1 MPLSAALTRRR
12 FLAGAGG
19 SALAI
24 DAALAQGLACYPMD
38 LRIDLSEDAKTLAV
52 REIPVGK
59 AVSDPVLS
67 TVQWC
72 VHATAFGPN
81 ASFELSV
88 KAKPP
93 ESRRLRVRN
102 ASFGGSSRVNLDFLF
117 RPHINLTA
125 KAPILDPANKAFVDF
140 WLITLR
146 TDLWRDPK
154 NANAPWKSS
163 ELRFGDFV
171 LRTRSLQAPSN
182 AAHVKA
188 RLSEMFDGRVTSPEK
203 IGGPPNLTFLPDC
216 VWRLSRDGAPAAT
229 SFDGRVSAGKFS
241 LGWYGVREG
250 VAFFGG
256 FATSKDH
263 VRLDQPAFHLGEAGH
278 TRVEITNIAAPSTS
292 VQWEARRVVSPLLP
306 SAFQS
311 LSKLTFG
318 EAKLTVISEGKKT
331 VERVRAASLFL
342 TETLLPGGKTMRQ
355 ALWGAAGPG
364 DKSKDENQDQENS
377 RHPPA
382 YELRTLIG
390 RLQVDAPPVTAKPP
404 AAQKDQSPKELAA
417 SAPVCAP
424 CLQPALRADPSRNRT
439 GEPAAAKDQVC
450 FTDGPKDSS
459 EQSEPKQNSEI
470 LTAIGDR
477 TGVRDASIW
486 AVFDR
491 AGELAPF
498 IARRIAVDL
507 TLRGSNLA
515 LTDASHSSLWFDSA
529 DLRLLYEDG
538 RAIEELKAGEFP
550 RSRASSFVWI
560 GPIGKDVRKA
570 TAQFDLS
577 RATLTVAR
585 DVDLV
590 KLRFRFLDMNL
601 VLCPTPVI
609 RPAHEDCRVIESN
622 GVLRDDRPILVA
634 EFDPQHVFEEAIFKQ
649 IVPPPDVALDPEK
662 NDGDDAYADYQRVA
676 ILNKIA
682 CYDVSTAKG
691 QQDLIDYRQKVQ
703 ELKKRADKVD
713 KSLTDACKAFSDFSA
728 AYLEAATAAGL
739 PKWQRIYV
747 GPFALDPDAMALAR
761 RLVQEKGAQAISNSV
776 DGAFKRIA
784 KFIADNSS
792 ASPPILAPVL
802 PNGQKTETDA
812 VYLQNALN
820 NETIFEQQ
828 EPLYGVFR
836 DFYRDL
842 RVGAL
847 QAKGVKPAQSQDQVL
862 IEYLADSN
870 RPVLKIDDPNRADN
884 DKNARLAF
892 VDKIADAKPVDGL
905 VEARLS
911 GRTRLAFH
919 VNCQPAPG
927 ATPEEAKLHP
937 SSGASPEAPGSG
949 GFSYPQMPFTFDA
962 LTDWSRHEPA
972 VTLRAQKLFTANA
985 NGILPPIGERAPNLT
1000 DSDILAFQ
1008 GLTRGQT
1015 TAEQRLGEIRAS
1027 LARKPTE
1034 FETAIEIPARLT
1046 LSTAQDAIWLAD
1058 RKLPAE
1064 VLNAAS
1070 CDKSTPTKPVAKP
1083 AVGEAVLKPGMPPEH
1098 SRKALWTA
1106 RLSLDGAQPD
1116 LRIVDSPDLRPQA
1129 LTLLPYKD
1137 RLPGQGAPPRGPL
1150 APWFIGQE
1158 QMDAKTLTADSV
1170 NKSLPKPLPDGHCK
1184 PPVKDGI
1191 WRILKMLCG
1200 RDEARGGLSDWRVFR
1215 AALDAYDRHELVL
1228 LSSAYGLP
1236 VIGKRKA
1243 VPGTGAAGE
1252 LVSDSGQIEPGD
1264 GFPILEVDDGQA
1276 IQRPQPLHVTELW
1289 LSALGGSLL
1298 HDTRFYPSAGATDLW
1313 GKQVFDGFSIERWRA
1328 EIVLGRDIVGEVVY
1342 KGYLFPFG
1350 HRASLVK
1357 LTERL
1362 FLLTQD
1368 QGVKAIL
1375 VQRIFLRVG
1384 RKSQAYPVVGQP
1396 FDGRLWCSQDV
1407 TIRTVQTPDLRDP
1420 YEQPKS
1426 GQTESPEGR
1435 IGLGDAPGLAFW
1447 PRINETAEGL
1457 VKFDIAIDGATT
1469 SIPLIFVDNI
1479 AATNAM
1485 ALRNLAKL
1493 YRETGKWLVRRT
1505 VVMGLQN
1512 IRFAPEWTPGDCSLK
1527 TETILLDVHGRLASL
1542 NPDWAGD
1549 LNEYRTTPILEG
1561 AEQPPFYPA
1570 MNYATV
1576 RLEQVER
1583 FSGGKPSPVD
1593 VQYDG
1598 HYVRKGFSDR
1608 SAEKPANPMEIFLD
1622 LRTTISMTMGN
1633 NGDRSGAVGRPDSD
1647 IVALGRRN
1655 GPMGASGTIVYETSA
1670 ADPPTTRPVTLPPK
1684 ASTGERLIDPAP
1696 QVTDFEKL
1704 QSLADFFNAAS
1715 TGASPPDSPG
1725 AEPSRQL
1732 VVGTAPPQKT
1742 DELKNTLKLLQS
1754 FFSGSAKVLGVVSI
1768 RDLLSF
1774 LGLDDL
1780 IGSTPV
1786 LRQTLQFGA
1795 GALDEAQSLVQ
1806 DVHARILAP
1815 LKAAVDR
1822 LNAQWTALDQSLKQK
1837 IGDHA
1842 LGLIEV
1848 FPEVSAGLKDLSAK
1862 LAVAQAE
1869 NDAIQLTSD
1878 LGDIYESGRAFVA
1891 ALNRIAANPLA
1902 RLKTAA
1908 IADIQQV
1915 LTQFAQALTVF
1926 DKPLAAIK
1934 GQLDAVLQAPSTILD
1949 WVDDQLSGHENE
1961 FVETLTL
1968 TLAGPDLVALV
1979 RQTGLAIDDDL
1990 RKINEDFKTNIKISA
2005 NKFVDAVIAGLFD
2018 GSGNLDKTWNTFF
2031 QSVQNQAELAIN
2043 QANVAVRSKLQ
2054 ATRPEVVYIVNAELQ
2069 AFADSVTPKNALK
2082 SPVLQ
2087 NVIRAGKIISDIL
2100 GAVRQLKAHV
2110 EARQIHES
2118 LVDLDTISGLVFGI
2132 GAGPFAQID
2141 TALSKGFKGLQGEAT
2156 NLVQLVAIPDAK
2168 VPIFAKELDA
2178 CSKYK
2183 NALENDDTFGTHTAK
2198 LIVVEPSSGEPM
2210 ATLVAALKTLDG
2222 IIDNVGKLD
2231 KLVNDPGNQSKIKA
2245 VVGQDGLNK
2254 IVALSKATSRFLSG
2268 DTSSNYGLRGDL
2280 STVYSESVKALARL
2294 RAVLSF
2300 IAKDGAWDNVDQK
2313 FADTFGQYIRA
2324 LADSMEGL
2332 GASLVSMVGRIDK
2345 FVAEHKD
2352 ILITA
2357 SLLGG
2362 AGEAVANIPGLSS
2375 SFKDLKEAL
2384 DKAEPDV
2391 VKGLVGA
2398 VNFAV
2403 SVLTGTSSFA
2413 GGLADRL
2420 TANLATIRS
2429 DLGSF
2434 GVNLDPEYRA
2444 MVDDVAAISATFQT
2458 LSSYHPISNADIP
2471 AKIAEFLDKEISPK
2485 GPVLVKSLVG
2495 DANGKYVVL
2504 SRELSKV
2511 AADAM
2516 AQWRALQARAKGLPW
2531 TLDGA
2536 AFSKLQPLLS
2546 NVATGYVALK
2556 KSRDD
2561 VIDKVASP
2569 LFSLETQR
2577 ALLAPPTF
2585 YPPLSNILDPNIP
2598 VGVLKDKDRLFEE
2611 VGVLNAAAKY
2621 KFPDKEPAGPDFDNL
2636 LRFVSSWTGKNTDKS
2651 APLQIADRVRDLA
2664 AQVLKGEILSLIDV
2678 AAFRDAIQDAIA
2690 QLVPTRAVFSYDFSK
2705 VVTEPPSDSSIF
2717 QAQLGAAFVLSMRL
2731 TVDLLA
2737 AQKSDFQV
2745 TGSLGAF
2752 DIKLVGDFIDALTL
2766 HFGGAKF
2773 ESRGDAKPRFDVSYV
2788 GYEIGEAL
2796 EFAKEIQ
2803 DYLTPSDGAGVHIGP
2818 LDRTLG
2824 LEAGYGINLGSIG
2837 VGEVSF
2843 FNIIL
2848 DVSAELPFTDSEAL
2862 FKTSLGT
2869 RLTPF
2874 TMSILPFAGSGYF
2887 AIYSAADGIRGFEA
2901 SFMFGAGGSLQF
2913 GPLAAEVQI
2922 QVGTFIR
2929 VLKVDGVNSTEIYG
2943 TFLAAGAASIW
2954 IFHFAATLY
2963 VCLGADSSGN
2973 MYGEATFSF
2982 SFSCGFIHY
2991 NYSVTVSHNEPPIG
3005 GGSGSKQGALEDA
3018 PQRVQFA
3025 ALNDPSV
3032 LSDVPLIAFAQ
3043 ADYGPA
3049 PPTGAKPKPVKR
3061 MPPATPVKHLE
3072 THSDQSADVVSRAI
3086 CQSDDWKTF
3095 SSYFNAELLP
3105 AEL

>member
-1 MPLSAALTRRR
+1 M
-12 FLAGAGG
+12 
-19 SALAI
+19 AI
-24 DAALAQGLACYPMD
+24 DAALAQGLACDPMD

-59 AVSDPVLS
+59 AVADPTLS
-67 TVQWC
+67 GLQWC

-81 ASFELSV
+81 ASFELAV

-93 ESRRLRVRN
+93 EIRRLRVRN
-102 ASFGGSSRVNLDFLF
+102 ATFGGSSQVNLDFLF

-125 KAPILDPANKAFVDF
+125 NAPLLDPANKAFVDF
-140 WLITLR
+140 WLISLT

-154 NANAPWKSS
+154 NVNAPWKSNQ
-163 ELRFGDFV
+163 LRFGDFV
-171 LRTRSLQAPSN
+171 LRARSLQAPSN
-182 AAHVKA
+182 AAHA
-188 RLSEMFDGRVTSPEK
+188 TTRLSEMFDGRVGSPAK
-203 IGGPPNLTFLPDC
+203 AGGPPNLAFLPDC
-216 VWRLSRDGAPAAT
+216 VWQLSRDGAPAAT
-229 SFDGRVSAGKFS
+229 SFDGRVSARKFT
-241 LGWYGVREG
+241 LGWYGAREG
-250 VAFFGG
+250 IAFFGG
-256 FATSKDH
+256 FATPKDEI
-263 VRLDQPAFHLGEAGH
+263 RLHPPSLRLGEATH
-278 TRVEITNIAAPSTS
+278 AQIEIANIAAPSSS
-292 VQWEARRVVSPLLP
+292 VQWEARRVRSPLLP
-306 SAFQS
+306 STFQS

-318 EAKLTVISEGKKT
+318 EVQLTVVSEEKKT
-331 VERVRAASLFL
+331 VEHVRAASLFL
-342 TETLLPGGKTMRQ
+342 TETLLPGSKTMRQ

-364 DKSKDENQDQENS
+364 DQPNNREDSN
-377 RHPPA
+377 HPPV

-390 RLQVDAPPVTAKPP
+390 RLQVDAPPVTATAPG
-404 AAQKDQSPKELAA
+404 AQKERSVKEAVTAA
-417 SAPVCAP
+417 PGCEP
-424 CLQPALRADPSRNRT
+424 CLQPALRANASGSKSGD
-439 GEPAAAKDQVC
+439 PAAAKAQVC
-450 FTDGPKDSS
+450 SVDGSKDSS
-459 EQSEPKQNSEI
+459 QQSEPKQNSDI
-470 LTAIGDR
+470 LAAIGDR
-477 TGVRDASIW
+477 TAVRDASIW

-491 AGELAPF
+491 AGEAAPF
-498 IARRIAVDL
+498 VARRIAVDL

-515 LTDASHSSLWFDSA
+515 LADASHSSLWFDSA

-538 RAIEELKAGEFP
+538 RALSELKAGEFP
-550 RSRASSFVWI
+550 RSPASSFIWV
-560 GPIGKDVRKA
+560 GPPIVKEA
-570 TAQFDLS
+570 NQTTAQFDLS

-601 VLCPTPVI
+601 VLCPAPVI

-622 GVLRDDRPILVA
+622 GVLRDDRPVLVA

-649 IVPPPDVALDPEK
+649 IVPPPDVPLDPEK
-662 NDGDDAYADYQRVA
+662 KDGEDAYKDYQRVA

-682 CYDVSTAKG
+682 CYDVSNAQG
-691 QQDLIDYRQKVQ
+691 QQDLIEYRQKVQ
-703 ELKKRADKVD
+703 DLKKRADKVD
-713 KSLTDACKAFSDFSA
+713 GSLAGACKAFSDFSA
-728 AYLEAATAAGL
+728 AFSVAATAAGL
-739 PKWQRIYV
+739 PKWQRVYV

-761 RLVQEKGAQAISNSV
+761 RLVQEKGVQTIGDSV
-776 DGAFKRIA
+776 DGVFKRIA
-784 KFIADNSS
+784 KFITDNAG
-792 ASPPILAPVL
+792 ASPPVLAPVL
-802 PNGQKTETDA
+802 PNGPKTEPDA

-836 DFYRDL
+836 DFYREV
-842 RVGAL
+842 RIKAL
-847 QAKGVKPAQSQDQVL
+847 QPNDGQSAPSLDQAL
-862 IEYLADSN
+862 IEYLAESN
-870 RPVLKIDDPNRADN
+870 RPSKDDPNRANN
-884 DKNARLAF
+884 DKDARAAF
-892 VDKIADAKPVDGL
+892 IAKIADAKPVDGL
-905 VEARLS
+905 VDARLS

-927 ATPEEAKLHP
+927 ATPEEAKLNL
-937 SSGASPEAPGSG
+937 SSGASPQSPANG

-972 VTLRAQKLFTANA
+972 VTLRAKKLFTANA

-1000 DSDILAFQ
+1000 DGDILAFQ
-1008 GLTRGQT
+1008 GFTPGQV
-1015 TAEQRLGEIRAS
+1015 TAEQRLGEIRGS
-1027 LARKPTE
+1027 LARKPSE
-1034 FETAIEIPARLT
+1034 FETAIELPARLT

-1058 RKLPAE
+1058 RKLPPE
-1064 VLNAAS
+1064 VLNTSSGEKAAPS
-1070 CDKSTPTKPVAKP
+1070 KPPVSKP
-1083 AVGEAVLKPGMPPEH
+1083 QAGEVVLKPGMPSEH
-1098 SRKALWTA
+1098 SRKPLWTA

-1137 RLPGQGAPPRGPL
+1137 RLPGQGTPPRGPL
-1150 APWFIGQE
+1150 APWFIGPE

-1170 NKSLPKPLPDGHCK
+1170 NKNLLAADKRRTDAPDVYCK

-1200 RDEARGGLSDWRVFR
+1200 RDAARSGLSDWRVFR

-1243 VPGTGAAGE
+1243 VPGTGGAGE
-1252 LVSDSGQIEPGD
+1252 LVSDSGQVEPGD
-1264 GFPILEVDDGQA
+1264 RFPILEVDEGQA

-1289 LSALGGSLL
+1289 LSALGGSFL
-1298 HDTRFYPSAGATDLW
+1298 HDTRFFPSAGATDLL
-1313 GKQVFDGFSIERWRA
+1313 GRQVFDGFSIERWRA

-1362 FLLTQD
+1362 FLLTKD
-1368 QGVKAIL
+1368 QGIKAIL

-1426 GQTESPEGR
+1426 GQLESPEGR

-1447 PRINETAEGL
+1447 PRVNETNEGL

-1479 AATNAM
+1479 AATNAY
-1485 ALRNLAKL
+1485 ALRNLAEL
-1493 YRETGKWLVRRT
+1493 YRETKSWLVRRT
-1505 VVMGLQN
+1505 LNMGLQN

-1549 LNEYRTTPILEG
+1549 LNEYHTTPILEG

-1622 LRTTISMTMGN
+1622 LRTTVSMTMGN
-1633 NGDRSGAVGRPDSD
+1633 NGDRSGAVARPDSD

-1655 GPMGASGTIVYETSA
+1655 GPMGASGTIIYETSA
-1670 ADPPTTRPVTLPPK
+1670 ANPPATRQVTLPPK
-1684 ASTGERLIDPAP
+1684 ASTGEKLIDRDP
-1696 QVTDFEKL
+1696 QGPDLEKL
-1704 QSLADFFNAAS
+1704 QSLADFFNASPTAAS
-1715 TGASPPDSPG
+1715 TPDSGPAPG
-1725 AEPSRQL
+1725 GPSQQL
-1732 VVGTAPPQKT
+1732 VVGTAPPKKT
-1742 DELKNTLKLLQS
+1742 DELQNTLKLLQS

-1774 LGLDDL
+1774 LGVDDL

-1795 GALDEAQSLVQ
+1795 GAIDEAQSLVQ

-1822 LNAQWTALDQSLKQK
+1822 LNAQWTALDRSLKQK
-1837 IGDHA
+1837 IGPQA
-1842 LGLIEV
+1842 LGLTEV
-1848 FPEVSAGLKDLSAK
+1848 FPEVSAGLKDLGAK

-1915 LTQFAQALTVF
+1915 LAQFAQAVNVF
-1926 DKPLAAIK
+1926 DKPLTIVK
-1934 GQLDAVLQAPSTILD
+1934 GQLDDLLD
-1949 WVDDQLSGHENE
+1949 DSARLLTWISGQLNGHVDE
-1961 FVETLTL
+1961 FTEALTL
-1968 TLAGPDLVALV
+1968 TVAGPDLVALIQ
-1979 RQTGLAIDDDL
+1979 QTGLTIDDEL
-1990 RKINEDFKTNIKISA
+1990 RGINKKFRDQISVKTVDFVNVLVTGA
-2005 NKFVDAVIAGLFD
+2005 FD
-2018 GSGNLDKTWNTFF
+2018 GSGNLGPAFETFF
-2031 QSVQNQAELAIN
+2031 NEVRQQATDAVKDASAAIT
-2043 QANVAVRSKLQ
+2043 SKLQ
-2054 ATRPEVVYIVNAELQ
+2054 AAKPEAVYIVNAELM
-2069 AFADSVTPKNALK
+2069 AFANSVASKAIDSPA
-2082 SPVLQ
+2082 LQ
-2087 NVIRAGKIISDIL
+2087 NVVRAGRIISRIFE
-2100 GAVRQLKAHV
+2100 AVQKLKTDV
-2110 EARQIHES
+2110 DARKIHEA
-2118 LVDLDTISGLVFGI
+2118 LVDLDVISGIVFGV
-2132 GAGPFAQID
+2132 GTGPFKQLD
-2141 TALSKGFKGLQGEAT
+2141 TTLSGGFT
-2156 NLVQLVAIPDAK
+2156 NLQADATKELGQLVAITAPNG
-2168 VPIFAKELDA
+2168 IQNFSNELLA
-2178 CSKYK
+2178 CSSY
-2183 NALENDDTFGTHTAK
+2183 ENDVAAKKKGAK
-2198 LIVVEPSSGEPM
+2198 LVPYLPASGEPM
-2210 ATLVAALKTLDG
+2210 ATLASALKTLDG
-2222 IIDNVGKLD
+2222 VIDNVGKLD
-2231 KLVNDPGNQSKIKA
+2231 KALQDPGNLAEIKA
-2245 VVGQDGLNK
+2245 LISQSDFNK
-2254 IVALSKATSRFLSG
+2254 IVNLFNATSTFLTG
-2268 DTSSNYGLRGDL
+2268 DPPKDYGLQGDV
-2280 STVYSESVKALARL
+2280 SAVYCQSVRTLARV
-2294 RAVLSF
+2294 RAVLTF
-2300 IAKDGAWDNVDQK
+2300 IATDVAWAKVDRQ
-2313 FADTFGQYIRA
+2313 FADNLAQYIRA
-2324 LADSMEGL
+2324 IADSMEGL
-2332 GASLVSMVGRIDK
+2332 GTKLVSMVGRIDR
-2345 FVAEHKD
+2345 FITEHQQ
-2352 ILITA
+2352 ILATA
-2357 SLLGG
+2357 AFLGG
-2362 AGEAVANIPGLSS
+2362 AAEAVANIPGLTSGTKKQFDDIRS
-2375 SFKDLKEAL
+2375 DFE
-2384 DKAEPDV
+2384 KAEPDI
-2391 VKGLVGA
+2391 VKALAGA
-2398 VNFAV
+2398 INFAV
-2403 SVLTGTSSFA
+2403 SVLKGAAAF
-2413 GGLADRL
+2413 ADRL
-2420 TANLATIRS
+2420 ATRFSDNLGKVRS
-2429 DLGSF
+2429 GLSSA
-2434 GVNLDPEYRA
+2434 GVDLDPEFGA
-2444 MVDDVAAISATFQT
+2444 MVEAVANIVKTLDSLRTYQPIPAAAIPQKFPDLLT
-2458 LSSYHPISNADIP
+2458 
-2471 AKIAEFLDKEISPK
+2471 AKVSTDGAVD
-2485 GPVLVKSLVG
+2485 VRSLLG
-2495 DANGKYVVL
+2495 DLKGKYSVL
-2504 SRELSKV
+2504 SGQLST
-2511 AADAM
+2511 AEATAI
-2516 AQWRALQARAKGLPW
+2516 AQWRALQARASGLPW
-2531 TLDGA
+2531 TLEGA
-2536 AFSKLQPLLS
+2536 LFTKLQPLLS
-2546 NVATGYVALK
+2546 DVAIAYATLK
-2556 KSRDD
+2556 KNRDD

-2585 YPPLSNILDPNIP
+2585 YPPLSNILDPTIS
-2598 VGVLKDKDRLFEE
+2598 VDVLKDKDRLKEE
-2611 VGVLNAAAKY
+2611 VDVLNAGAKY
-2621 KFPDKEPAGPDFDNL
+2621 KFPDKPPAAADFDNL
-2636 LRFVSSWTGKNTDKS
+2636 LRFVSSWTGNKADKS

-2705 VVTEPPSDSSIF
+2705 VVTEPPSDSAIF

-2731 TVDLLA
+2731 TVELLKP
-2737 AQKSDFQV
+2737 QQSDFQV

-2766 HFGGAKF
+2766 HFGGARF

-2788 GYEIGEAL
+2788 SYEIGEAL
-2796 EFAKEIQ
+2796 EFAKEIE
-2803 DYLTPSDGAGVHIGP
+2803 DYLTPSNGSGVHIGP

-2874 TMSILPFAGSGYF
+2874 TISILPFAGSGYF

-2901 SFMFGAGGSLQF
+2901 AFMLGAGGSLQF

-2929 VLKVDGVNSTEIYG
+2929 VLKVDNVNSTEIYG

-3005 GGSGSKQGALEDA
+3005 GGSGSKQGLLEE
-3018 PQRVQFA
+3018 PPPRIQFA

-3032 LSDVPLIAFAQ
+3032 LSDAPLAAFAQ

-3049 PPTGAKPKPVKR
+3049 AATEAKLKPVKQKQ
-3061 MPPATPVKHLE
+3061 PATPVKSPDLHPHQ
-3072 THSDQSADVVSRAI
+3072 TADVVSRAI

-3095 SSYFNAELLP
+3095 SSYFEAGLLP